1 MNLNFEFV
9 NIKAS
14 GVVLS
19 KIIHLGRSGWG
30 IMLQTKWSWI
40 WDLIR

>member
-1 MNLNFEFV
+1 VEYDVASMAAMNLNFEFV

-19 KIIHLGRSGWG
+19 KIIHLGRSG
-30 IMLQTKWSWI
+30 
-40 WDLIR
+40 